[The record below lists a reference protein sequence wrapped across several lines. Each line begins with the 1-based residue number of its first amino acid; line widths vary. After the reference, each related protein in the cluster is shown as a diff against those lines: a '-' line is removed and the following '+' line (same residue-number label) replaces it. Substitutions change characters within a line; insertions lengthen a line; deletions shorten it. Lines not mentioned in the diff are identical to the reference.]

1 MRRPDPGDVAGA
13 RLSLPRMFPVRTIR
27 GRGRGASEHKPR
39 TARTSILA
47 TCTSVGDEPPPRVTG
62 NKC

>member
-27 GRGRGASEHKPR
+27 GRGRGGTAAA
-39 TARTSILA
+39 TADARTSILA
-47 TCTSVGDEPPPRVTG
+47 TCTSVGNEPPPRVTG